1 MELCYQRMASPIGE
15 LHLITRDET
24 LCVLDFDGYESRMRR
39 LLERRFGPVEV
50 AEGTCPIAVRK
61 TVEAYFEGDTVG
73 IEDLA
78 TETRG
83 TPFQERVWRALR
95 DIPSGQTISYGELA
109 RRIGEPTASRAVG
122 LANGSNPVA
131 IVIPCHRVIGAD
143 GSLTGYGGGLERKQW
158 LLEHEGALPARQG
171 ELSLQA

>member
-1 MELCYQRMASPIGE
+1 MNMCYERMPSPIGE
-15 LHLITRDET
+15 LYLVTRGAA
-24 LCVLDFDGYESRMRR
+24 LCVLDFSDYESRMRQ
-39 LLERRFGPVEV
+39 LLERRFGPVELT
-50 AEGTCPIAVRK
+50 EGVVPAAVRK
-61 TVEAYFEGDTVG
+61 TVEDYFEGDTGG
-73 IEDLA
+73 IDAIA

-95 DIPSGQTISYGELA
+95 DIPSGTTTSYGELA

-158 LLEHEGALPARQG
+158 LLEHEGALPSQQG
-171 ELSLQA
+171 ELSL